1 MNQLLNR
8 LYLEQ
13 TLYRLKAGSMT
24 VWSEYGR
31 GKTIVR
37 LRSNDVAIS
46 TRLRYKNFGGQEG
59 VF

>member
-1 MNQLLNR
+1 MNQMPNR

-13 TLYRLKAGSMT
+13 TLYRLEAGLVT
-24 VWSEYGR
+24 LWSEYREGMC
-31 GKTIVR
+31 IVR

-46 TRLRYKNFGGQEG
+46 KG

>member
-1 MNQLLNR
+1 MNEILNR
-8 LYLEQ
+8 LHLEQ
-13 TLYRLKAGSMT
+13 TLYRLKAGSVT

-31 GKTIVR
+31 GKTIVG

-46 TRLRYKNFGGQEG
+46 KG

>member
-1 MNQLLNR
+1 MNEILNR

-13 TLYRLKAGSMT
+13 TLYRLKAGSVT

-31 GKTIVR
+31 GKTIVG

-46 TRLRYKNFGGQEG
+46 KG